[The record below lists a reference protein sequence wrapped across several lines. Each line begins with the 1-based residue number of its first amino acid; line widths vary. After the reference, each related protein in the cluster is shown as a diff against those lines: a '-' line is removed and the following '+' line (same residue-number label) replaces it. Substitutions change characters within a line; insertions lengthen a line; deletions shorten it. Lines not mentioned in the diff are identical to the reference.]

1 MRVCIEVRGHL
12 FGVGSHLPPLY
23 GFQGSNSGSKVCT
36 STFIHWA
43 ILQALIPRGW
53 IHREKGWKHTNH
65 KPKRQVS
72 HFKVTF
78 LLRNRDRDKTGNWM
92 DYFKAPLLH
101 KELDRRTT
109 TVTWLKLAAISVI
122 SSVWKIEAWL
132 SVRLVVSM
140 LIWATLALMYKS
152 GKMVGQKQGLL

>member
-1 MRVCIEVRGHL
+1 MRAHACVHACMCPACHRTHMEVRKHL
-12 FGVGSHLPPLY
+12 FGIGSCLPPLY

-36 STFIHWA
+36 STFTHWA

-72 HFKVTF
+72 HFKVT
-78 LLRNRDRDKTGNWM
+78 LLVRNWDRDKTGNWL

-109 TVTWLKLAAISVI
+109 TVTWLKLAIIFVI
-122 SSVWKIEAWL
+122 LGVWKI
-132 SVRLVVSM
+132 RSM
-140 LIWATLALMYKS
+140 A
-152 GKMVGQKQGLL
+152 